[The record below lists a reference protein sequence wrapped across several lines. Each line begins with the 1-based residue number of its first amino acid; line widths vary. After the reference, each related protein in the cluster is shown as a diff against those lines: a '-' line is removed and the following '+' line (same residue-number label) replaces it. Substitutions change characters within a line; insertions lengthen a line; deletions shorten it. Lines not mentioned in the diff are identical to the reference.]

1 MNRNELIDLTKN
13 SARHLRRLQ
22 SVIGLLLLVL
32 VAILISPEKRDG
44 TNIFLGG
51 NTPFEIVE
59 NFLAGKSNLVNI
71 LRQVSEIGIMALGM
85 TFVILTAGI
94 DLSVGSVLALSASTV
109 SLLLT
114 RWESDLSGTMHVTAC
129 IAAAVGLCAAVGLVV
144 GTVIANLRLQPFVAT
159 LAAMI
164 GIRGLAKWLTE
175 NANIDIGFGGGTP
188 AVFAE
193 TFSEKFLVIGVFV
206 ALALLLGIL
215 LSRTVFGRYVRA
227 LGDNPKAAVYAGLPT
242 KRIIILVYMLSGALA
257 GVAGVLHAA
266 QEHQGSP
273 NAGVAYE
280 LDVIAAVVIGGT
292 SLAGGKGRIVGTIIG
307 TLFMGV
313 LTNILGLRNVDFN
326 VQLMVKAVIIIAAV
340 TLQQTRKQA
349 A

>member
-1 MNRNELIDLTKN
+1 MDTNPLTEFW
-13 SARHLRRLQ
+13 RRGRPWLRRVQ
-22 SVIGLLLLVL
+22 SVLGLALLILI
-32 VAILISPEKRDG
+32 AILISPHKRDG

-51 NTPFEIVE
+51 GSLAEIVQ
-59 NFLAGKSNLVNI
+59 NFASGQSNLVNI

-94 DLSVGSVLALSASTV
+94 DLSVGSVLALSASMTAM
-109 SLLLT
+109 LLS
-114 RWESDLSGTMHVTAC
+114 RWDPGIGTPGH
-129 IAAAVGLCAAVGLVV
+129 IALAIAAGVGASALVGAAVGLIV
-144 GTVIANLRLQPFVAT
+144 ANLRIQAFIAT

-164 GIRGLAKWLTE
+164 GIRGLAKWMTD

-188 AVFAE
+188 AVFAN
-193 TFSEKFLVIGVFV
+193 TLAEKFVVIGVFLS
-206 ALALLLGIL
+206 LAVILGL
-215 LSRTVFGRYVRA
+215 VLSRTVFGRYARA
-227 LGDNPKAAVYAGLPT
+227 LGDNPKAALYAGLPI
-242 KRIIILVYMLSGALA
+242 KKILVLVYMLSGLLA

-273 NAGVAYE
+273 NAGMAYE

-292 SLAGGKGRIVGTIIG
+292 SLAGGKGTIVGTIIG

-313 LTNILGLRNVDFN
+313 LTNILGLRSVDIN
-326 VQLMVKAVIIIAAV
+326 VQYMIKAVIIIAAV
-340 TLQQTRKQA
+340 VVQQPRKQA

>member
-1 MNRNELIDLTKN
+1 MNANELIHRTKN

-22 SVIGLLLLVL
+22 SVIGLLLLVT

-51 NTPFEIVE
+51 NGPIEIVE
-59 NFLAGKSNLVNI
+59 NFLAGESNLVNI

-114 RWESDLSGTMHVTAC
+114 RWDSGMSGTMHVTAC
-129 IAAAVGLCAAVGLVV
+129 IGVAVGLCAVV
-144 GTVIANLRLQPFVAT
+144 GFVVGAVIANLRLQPFVAT

-175 NANIDIGFGGGTP
+175 NTNIDIGFGGGTP

-227 LGDNPKAAVYAGLPT
+227 LGDNAKAAVYAGLPT
-242 KRIIILVYMLSGALA
+242 KRILIMVYMLSGALA

-292 SLAGGKGRIVGTIIG
+292 SLAGGRGRIVGTIIG